1 MLTFLPSYLQRRKVS
16 NADST
21 HGKESTP
28 HVPIRPVSAS
38 SIPMRTSIKVAKESI
53 ASDVTITSGT
63 SEKTELDD
71 NMKRQCKGKIESGT
85 VADTEFSSSV
95 LPKEDTSTSCVDVP
109 QRLTAEPEFV
119 IVPPSVEHSS
129 NRSKNDSPAV
139 AEGDAEDD
147 DAWETVEAKG
157 KGKNR
162 NKPSDSRVRSNHASN
177 WRLNSGTSRKVK
189 TVRTAASRKRHAAR
203 RVVRD
208 VLTSLLD
215 SVELEARRC
224 RVASET
230 KTPEDRSCRVSQPV
244 QQAGPSVSPVTC
256 QPTLPLNPISMR
268 DVVLG
273 KQRTAAAKGTS
284 VQSLPP
290 VAKQDSSAP
299 CNVGDAF
306 QEEHKVVA
314 AVEVRSKGTQT
325 ISAAA
330 DRSTAP
336 TLPET
341 VSGASANTQ
350 SSLATD
356 EVDNLPDRVR
366 LTGADLVADDS
377 SSAAAGGDEVESNNT
392 KVPASTEDES
402 SPPLSTLLGPG
413 NTNSAT
419 SSVASSLEAPHT
431 SKHRHHH
438 HHSCNE
444 NDVGYHLLDVCDRL
458 SRDMNVFMA
467 RRSLAL
473 SSRRRERGALL
484 SALQDTVSKIWA
496 NHGHVEMYGSCA
508 THLDLPSSDLDAV
521 ILGLNASHDVN
532 SSVSKVSM
540 KKQSHRESFTN
551 IDSNSI
557 TLASQPRSHYGH
569 HQSSHMYPYGR
580 LSSNGERVMILAA
593 ELERQAWAVQVKAI
607 PTASVPVVKIL
618 ADPSKIPGADGVVGS
633 GGNWMIQ
640 QHHLAA
646 DAAAAGI
653 KPPPS
658 PSSHTSRV
666 APVPQGQSPYP
677 PWRGADVMN
686 GLFSI
691 DITFEGPEHGGI
703 GSTKYSAAVVQDACR
718 ETGMPPEGTPLV
730 QVLMVLKELL
740 AQRRLNEP
748 FSGGLS
754 SYALLLLVN
763 AVVKERAIIREEM
776 ERIERHR
783 ELVAAEDTAILTR
796 HFEEVEDGTVKAC
809 NDRPGKRKVNA
820 KSANIT
826 KQSTTEHSPGQLR
839 KKNEKQNE
847 ILLLVPS
854 NDTSVGSSWAA
865 IAKKST
871 SSRPPGHAIPASTPK
886 KPLALHGPQ
895 SPPSFAEAVTRN
907 QQSSLR
913 HGSQRKHTTTN
924 DPNQEKQPVPYEAI
938 TEGNRTSKIEEVPKA
953 VAEHGSRPSIS
964 TADLASVPS
973 PSQASIQF
981 SPQHLSHHPIK
992 QGVVHLK
999 KTAVP
1004 SLDAS
1009 LSGAPSLF
1017 PQGSDDVLEVLC
1029 SGETTAGKLLLHFL
1043 LYYGEHFDSRALA
1056 IDVIGNCYPDH
1067 VYGFKPPNVHT
1078 SPFIPRRAGG
1088 TIDPVTGMLTVD
1100 PIVVYDPWEGGRGSN
1115 VARSCYA
1122 WSSIQWHFAQCYMTL
1137 SSAIERC
1144 GTSIATP
1151 ALESS
1156 ATRRASIDETRRV
1169 ENTRRPGDSRMNY
1182 SAADNKK
1189 AGPPPPPVDV
1199 VSPLL
1204 ELLLSF

>member
-1 MLTFLPSYLQRRKVS
+1 MLEAPKVVAS
-16 NADST
+16 PDS
-21 HGKESTP
+21 STK
-28 HVPIRPVSAS
+28 INS
-38 SIPMRTSIKVAKESI
+38 SVETN
-53 ASDVTITSGT
+53 
-63 SEKTELDD
+63 LDD
-71 NMKRQCKGKIESGT
+71 NLMTLGEAQTATGT
-85 VADTEFSSSV
+85 SADVDDLGLLASPS
-95 LPKEDTSTSCVDVP
+95 EDTSSVNVP
-109 QRLTAEPEFV
+109 QSVAPEPER
-119 IVPPSVEHSS
+119 IVVPASETLSS
-129 NRSKNDSPAV
+129 NG
-139 AEGDAEDD
+139 AEIEMQVGADGDAEDE

-162 NKPSDSRVRSNHASN
+162 NKPTESRTRTNHASHN
-177 WRLNSGTSRKVK
+177 WRFNSAASRKVK
-189 TVRTAASRKRHAAR
+189 TSRTTASRKRHAAR
-203 RVVRD
+203 KVVRE
-208 VLTSLLD
+208 VLTSLID
-215 SVELEARRC
+215 SVESEVRRS
-224 RVASET
+224 RSAAET
-230 KTPEDRSCRVSQPV
+230 KISEERNARVSQPLHPL
-244 QQAGPSVSPVTC
+244 GPSVSSVIG
-256 QPTLPLNPISMR
+256 QPAPPSNPLSMR

-273 KQRTAAAKGTS
+273 KQRPVATN
-284 VQSLPP
+284 LPP
-290 VAKQDSSAP
+290 TQLSVVAKPASCAP
-299 CNVGDAF
+299 CSGEPGEALLGQKKTITN
-306 QEEHKVVA
+306 
-314 AVEVRSKGTQT
+314 VEVRSKGTQT
-325 ISAAA
+325 LSAGA

-341 VSGASANTQ
+341 LSGASANTQ

-356 EVDNLPDRVR
+356 EVDNLPERVR
-366 LTGADLVADDS
+366 LTGAELVTDDS

-392 KVPASTEDES
+392 KVLACTEDGS

-473 SSRRRERGALL
+473 SARRQERGALL
-484 SALQDTVSKIWA
+484 SALQNTVSKIWA
-496 NHGHVEMYGSCA
+496 NRGQVEMYGSCA
-508 THLDLPSSDLDAV
+508 TQLDLPSSDLDAV
-521 ILGLNASHDVN
+521 ILGLDAPRDVN
-532 SSVSKVSM
+532 SSMSKVSM
-540 KKQSHRESFTN
+540 RKQSHRESSMHL
-551 IDSNSI
+551 DSNSI
-557 TLASQPRSHYGH
+557 NVAGQTRTQYGH
-569 HQSSHMYPYGR
+569 VHPNGR
-580 LSSNGERVMILAA
+580 LSSNGERVLILAA

-618 ADPSKIPGADGVVGS
+618 ADPSKLPGADIAVGS
-633 GGNWMIQ
+633 SGNWMIQ

-646 DAAAAGI
+646 EAAAAAAGI

-658 PSSHTSRV
+658 PSTHTSRV
-666 APVPQGQSPYP
+666 APVPQGQTPYP

-718 ETGMPPEGTPLV
+718 ETGLPPEGTPLV

-783 ELVAAEDTAILTR
+783 KLVAAEDTAILTR
-796 HFEEVEDGTVKAC
+796 HFEEADDGAAKAS
-809 NDRPGKRKVNA
+809 NDRSGKRK
-820 KSANIT
+820 ANGKAASVP
-826 KQSTTEHSPGQLR
+826 KQTTCETSPGLLI
-839 KKNEKQNE
+839 EKDDRQTE
-847 ILLLVPS
+847 TLSTAPS
-854 NDTSVGSSWAA
+854 NDGLARSSWAA
-865 IAKKST
+865 IAKKSA
-871 SSRPPGHAIPASTPK
+871 SSHPSRQSPMESTPK
-886 KPLALHGPQ
+886 KPSASHDPK
-895 SPPSFAEAVTRN
+895 SPPSFAEAVIRN
-907 QQSSLR
+907 KQTSLR
-913 HGSQRKHTTTN
+913 QESQVKLSTTTE
-924 DPNQEKQPVPYEAI
+924 PNAEKQPEAQNNA
-938 TEGNRTSKIEEVPKA
+938 TGVKQTSNIEEALKAKSDHVPTSA
-953 VAEHGSRPSIS
+953 RS
-964 TADLASVPS
+964 TTA
-973 PSQASIQF
+973 QAAPPQTTNQF
-981 SPQHLSHHPIK
+981 TPQLLSHRQGK
-992 QGVVHLK
+992 QGVVQHS
-999 KTAVP
+999 KTSFA
-1004 SLDAS
+1004 SLDAT
-1009 LSGAPSLF
+1009 LSSAPSLF

-1029 SGETTAGKLLLHFL
+1029 SGETSAGKLLMHFL

-1056 IDVIGNCYPDH
+1056 IDVVGNCYPDH
-1067 VYGFKPPNVHT
+1067 VYGFKPPNDHT

-1137 SSAIERC
+1137 SSAVERC
-1144 GTSIATP
+1144 GTSITTP
-1151 ALESS
+1151 GLESS
-1156 ATRRASIDETRRV
+1156 APRRASS
-1169 ENTRRPGDSRMNY
+1169 ENIQPTVDSRTNY
-1182 SAADNKK
+1182 SIVDNTK

>member
-1 MLTFLPSYLQRRKVS
+1 MLEGT
-16 NADST
+16 
-21 HGKESTP
+21 
-28 HVPIRPVSAS
+28 
-38 SIPMRTSIKVAKESI
+38 KVA
-53 ASDVTITSGT
+53 ASFDSCTQIGKSMETELIDNLKAVGEAQTASGT
-63 SEKTELDD
+63 SSDVDLAPSVSPTGET
-71 NMKRQCKGKIESGT
+71 
-85 VADTEFSSSV
+85 SSV
-95 LPKEDTSTSCVDVP
+95 NVP
-109 QRLTAEPEFV
+109 RNVSPEPDRPP
-119 IVPPSVEHSS
+119 VPSS
-129 NRSKNDSPAV
+129 EPLSGNCDKNDMPV
-139 AEGDAEDD
+139 EAEGDAEDE

-162 NKPSDSRVRSNHASN
+162 NKPTESRSRTNASHI
-177 WRLNSGTSRKVK
+177 WRFNSAAPRKLKTSR
-189 TVRTAASRKRHAAR
+189 TTAAKKRHAAR
-203 RVVRD
+203 KVVRD
-208 VLTSLLD
+208 VLTSILD
-215 SVELEARRC
+215 SVESEARRS
-224 RVASET
+224 RGAAET
-230 KTPEDRSCRVSQPV
+230 KISEERNGRLAQPV
-244 QQAGPSVSPVTC
+244 NRVGPSVSAVMGQPV
-256 QPTLPLNPISMR
+256 PPSNPLSMR

-273 KQRTAAAKGTS
+273 IQRTVATKGPPTQLPLIAKTAS
-284 VQSLPP
+284 PAL
-290 VAKQDSSAP
+290 
-299 CNVGDAF
+299 CTGDAGEAILE
-306 QEEHKVVA
+306 QNKKITN
-314 AVEVRSKGTQT
+314 VEVRSKGTQT
-325 ISAAA
+325 LSAGA

-341 VSGASANTQ
+341 LSGASANTQ

-366 LTGADLVADDS
+366 LTVADLVTDDS
-377 SSAAAGGDEVESNNT
+377 SSAGGGGDEVESSNT
-392 KVPASTEDES
+392 KVLAGTEDGS

-467 RRSLAL
+467 RRSSAL
-473 SSRRRERGALL
+473 SARRQERGALL
-484 SALQDTVSKIWA
+484 SALQNTVSKIWA
-496 NHGHVEMYGSCA
+496 NRGQVEMYGSCA
-508 THLDLPSSDLDAV
+508 TQLDLPSSDLDAV
-521 ILGLNASHDVN
+521 ILGLDAPRDAHYSI
-532 SSVSKVSM
+532 SKGSTR
-540 KKQSHRESFTN
+540 KQSHGES
-551 IDSNSI
+551 SMHLEANSI
-557 TLASQPRSHYGH
+557 NVTGQIRGQYGN
-569 HQSSHMYPYGR
+569 HQNGHMHPYGR
-580 LSSNGERVMILAA
+580 LSSNGERVLILAA

-618 ADPSKIPGADGVVGS
+618 ADPSKLPGADGVVGS
-633 GGNWMIQ
+633 SRNWMIQ

-646 DAAAAGI
+646 EAAAAAAGI

-718 ETGMPPEGTPLV
+718 ETGLPPEGTPLV

-783 ELVAAEDTAILTR
+783 RLVAAEDTAILTR
-796 HFEEVEDGTVKAC
+796 RFEDDEDGASKVCTDRSGIRKANGKSGSVPKQTVCEA
-809 NDRPGKRKVNA
+809 
-820 KSANIT
+820 
-826 KQSTTEHSPGQLR
+826 SPGLLR
-839 KKNEKQNE
+839 EKDEKAKETPPMCPLNE
-847 ILLLVPS
+847 
-854 NDTSVGSSWAA
+854 GMARSSWAA
-865 IAKKST
+865 IAKKSV
-871 SSRPPGHAIPASTPK
+871 SSHPSRQSTMESTPK
-886 KPLALHGPQ
+886 KPSAPQGPE
-895 SPPSFAEAVTRN
+895 SPPSFAEAVIRN
-907 QQSSLR
+907 KQSSLR
-913 HGSQRKHTTTN
+913 QEGYVKLSTTIDLST
-924 DPNQEKQPVPYEAI
+924 EKQPEGHNATMGAMQTGNIDEALKAKPEHVPTPARS
-938 TEGNRTSKIEEVPKA
+938 TTDLSAPPHTSN
-953 VAEHGSRPSIS
+953 
-964 TADLASVPS
+964 
-973 PSQASIQF
+973 QF
-981 SPQHLSHHPIK
+981 TPQLLSHRQVK
-992 QGVVHLK
+992 QVVVQHS
-999 KTAVP
+999 KTAFA

-1009 LSGAPSLF
+1009 LIGVPSLF

-1029 SGETTAGKLLLHFL
+1029 SGETSAGKLLMHFL

-1056 IDVIGNCYPDH
+1056 IDVVGNCYPDH
-1067 VYGFKPPNVHT
+1067 VYGFKPPNDHT

-1122 WSSIQWHFAQCYMTL
+1122 WSSIQWHFAQCYTTL
-1137 SSAIERC
+1137 SSAVERC
-1144 GTSIATP
+1144 GTSITTP
-1151 ALESS
+1151 SQESS
-1156 ATRRASIDETRRV
+1156 APRRASTDESHCFQ
-1169 ENTRRPGDSRMNY
+1169 NIQPNGDSRTNY
-1182 SAADNKK
+1182 SIIDNPK